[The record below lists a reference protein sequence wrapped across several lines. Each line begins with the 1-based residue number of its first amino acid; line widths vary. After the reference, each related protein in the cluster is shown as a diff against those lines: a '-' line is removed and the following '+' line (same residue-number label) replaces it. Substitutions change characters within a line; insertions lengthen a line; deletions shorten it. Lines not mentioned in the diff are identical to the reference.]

1 MPGKTVL
8 VTGGANGIGEAISKF
23 FLEEG
28 FKVIVF
34 DMEKPSFDAEF
45 YKVDVR
51 EESEIR
57 EAFEHIKELDLL
69 VNNAGIYRHTPQDE
83 FDEEVF
89 MDIVKTNVMGYRM
102 MFTYALPMLQESD
115 DGNVVSISSALAE
128 CPEPYSDLY
137 SGAKAFVNSM
147 TQSWAIQDNGVRSNT
162 VMVGPVETDM
172 LAENF
177 SDEELEDYLDRQL
190 VDEFTQPEYVA
201 ELVSFCAS
209 NPQMSGELLSIGG
222 EAGQNQYGV

>member
-1 MPGKTVL
+1 MPQKTVL
-8 VTGGANGIGEAISKF
+8 VTGGSNGIGEAISKAF
-23 FLEEG
+23 IEEG
-28 FKVIVF
+28 CRVIVF
-34 DMEKPSFDAEF
+34 DLKEPSFDTE
-45 YKVDVR
+45 YYEVDVR
-51 EESEIR
+51 KESEVR
-57 EAFEHIKELDLL
+57 EAFEHIKELDVL

-83 FDEEVF
+83 FDEEDF

-102 MFTYALPMLQESD
+102 MFTYVLPLLQESE
-115 DGNVVSISSALAE
+115 DGNVVNISSALAR

-147 TQSWAIQDNGVRSNT
+147 TQSWAIQENGVRSNT
-162 VMVGPVETDM
+162 IMVGPVETDM
-172 LAENF
+172 LTENF
-177 SDEELEDYLDRQL
+177 SEDELEDYLDRQL
-190 VDEFTQPEYVA
+190 VDEFTQPEDIA